1 MSQRIA
7 VLGAG
12 GVMGSLVRSR
22 LEEADQEVVPI
33 SRAHGVDVLDAS
45 ALRTALAGV
54 DVVVDCLN
62 LPSLTAGRA
71 ARFFRTAAENVLAA
85 LGDETTRRGA
95 LPRIVCVSIVN
106 CWEPRVNRW
115 LGYYQAK
122 SIQEQVYRSAPAAAG
137 RISIVRTTQWFELL
151 STFLDQIRLGPLAVV
166 PAVVTRPLAAAEAAD
181 VVVEQALSTTPKAAV
196 EVCGPEEIDM
206 ARAAAR
212 AGAATQQGVRVLRVP
227 VGRTPLGDGSLI
239 PSAPDVV
246 ASTTFEQWLGEQ
258 PAV

>member
-62 LPSLTAGRA
+62 RPSLTSGPAV
-71 ARFFRTAAENVLAA
+71 RFFRTAAENVVAA
-85 LGDETTRRGA
+85 LGDETSRRGE

-122 SIQEQVYRSAPAAAG
+122 SIQEQVYRSAPSSA
-137 RISIVRTTQWFELL
+137 RRVSIVRTTQWFELL

-181 VVVEQALSTTPKAAV
+181 VVADQALSRAPESTL
-196 EVCGPEEIDM
+196 EVCGPEEMDM
-206 ARAAAR
+206 ARAAAQYNLR
-212 AGAATQQGVRVLRVP
+212 AQQVGRVMRLP
-227 VGRTPLGDGSLI
+227 VGLTSLGDGSLI
-239 PSAPDVV
+239 PAAPDVV
-246 ASTTFEQWLGEQ
+246 ASTTFEQWLAEQ
-258 PAV
+258 SAV